1 MKSQIT
7 NINYFGCKTWKKSL
21 WEELTLIFWLD
32 RKILG
37 YFSLRN
43 SWYVPIEKNESSS
56 RRFFFSHVNPKLL
69 MLEIWLKTVRS
80 LMKDS
85 NIIFFH
91 ILKRIRITVQWIEN
105 EGGLWTVVYS
115 SLNQK
120 ETHRSQGKPFFFS
133 FVKIKQGE
141 AKVY

>member
-1 MKSQIT
+1 MQ
-7 NINYFGCKTWKKSL
+7 KSL
-21 WEELTLIFWLD
+21 WEKLTLIFWLD

-43 SWYVPIEKNESSS
+43 SWYVSIEKNESSS
-56 RRFFFSHVNPKLL
+56 WRIFFLHTNPKLL

-80 LMKDS
+80 LMKES

-91 ILKRIRITVQWIEN
+91 ILKRIRITVVQWIEN

-115 SLNQK
+115 SLNWK

-133 FVKIKQGE
+133 FVKIKQGA